1 MASLLERMNIT
12 APGAAGP
19 VRNKSANSMRNTTPY
34 SRPNSRNTPKGNV
47 DGQWSHDLY
56 DQHNSLAARITDAAL
71 PQKANL
77 PPIAQ
82 RALRDAVQQ
91 PQGPGLSIRGAAA
104 PPKQANVVDVSGLV
118 AGTTPDDVKAI
129 FSRCGDIASARIAS
143 SRGEEL
149 RIRVVFKEAGAAKSA
164 VGKFDGQ
171 QADGKTLSVKL
182 AGESLQG
189 TKLISRLGGKDG
201 LGIVRDEGSV
211 DILMD
216 SEDSSKSKLRSDSIV
231 KSDPRA
237 SVMTAPPGAD
247 PADYA
252 HRGGRG
258 RRGGGRNKRGRGG
271 KRGGG
276 ARMDVD

>member
-1 MASLLERMNIT
+1 MASLLERMNI

-19 VRNKSANSMRNTTPY
+19 VRTKSANGARNTTTPY
-34 SRPNSRNTPKGNV
+34 SRPSSRNTPKGNV

-56 DQHNSLAARITDAAL
+56 DQHNSLAARITDAPV

-77 PPIAQ
+77 NPIAQ
-82 RALRDAVQQ
+82 RALREATQQ
-91 PQGPGLSIRGAAA
+91 PSQGLSIRGAAA

-129 FSRCGDIASARIAS
+129 FSRCGDIASARIVS
-143 SRGEEL
+143 TRGEEL

-171 QADGKTLSVKL
+171 QADGKTLVVRL
-182 AGESLQG
+182 AGESSQG
-189 TKLISRLGGKDG
+189 TKLITRLGGKDG
-201 LGIVRDEGSV
+201 LGLIRDEDSV
-211 DILMD
+211 DVLMD

-237 SVMTAPPGAD
+237 SVMVAPPGAN

-252 HRGGRG
+252 PQGGRG
-258 RRGGGRNKRGRGG
+258 RYDTK
-271 KRGGG
+271 
-276 ARMDVD
+276 ALAL